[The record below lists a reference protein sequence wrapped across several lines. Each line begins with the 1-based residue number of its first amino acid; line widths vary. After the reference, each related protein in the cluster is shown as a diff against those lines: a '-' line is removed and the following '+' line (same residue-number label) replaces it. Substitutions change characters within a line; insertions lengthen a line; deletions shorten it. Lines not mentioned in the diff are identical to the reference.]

1 MVLQECFCSSA
12 RRAAR
17 VLTARY
23 EAALAPHT
31 LTVPQFEMLALL
43 HNHARNGRSIAH
55 AMGLDAATVSRN
67 VKHLLGRRQGF
78 AARAG
83 ADDAR
88 LILYKLTPH
97 GAATFKKAYPD
108 WRAAQKRAAQSLP
121 RGSLE
126 LLRAIAESAP

>member
-23 EAALAPHT
+23 EAVLAPHT

-67 VKHLLGRRQGF
+67 VKHLLRRELVQGS
-78 AARAG
+78 AA